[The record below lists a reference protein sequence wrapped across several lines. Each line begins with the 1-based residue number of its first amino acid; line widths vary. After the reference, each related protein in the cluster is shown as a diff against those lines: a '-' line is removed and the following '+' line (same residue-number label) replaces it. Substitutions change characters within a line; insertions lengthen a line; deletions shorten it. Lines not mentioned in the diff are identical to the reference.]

1 MTPSWLG
8 VRLARWTKYKPD
20 CNQTLVPVVDARY
33 PKQNFSVR
41 KIRCENVFVL
51 MMPGPIWIGYD
62 RLLIIWLILL
72 LSTRCLSYSM
82 GENVEH
88 YHGIFAADLL
98 KYFRLEHEPKRA
110 RMRDKPLRQKIDRLP
125 TFPTIPGKLPLL
137 RLVPSTLTSTLL
149 KVNCSNPNLEEER
162 FKQFTLVKRPPPPHK
177 RVINLAGYKQW
188 TLINTT

>member
-1 MTPSWLG
+1 MNQTE
-8 VRLARWTKYKPD
+8 YKPD
-20 CNQTLVPVVDARY
+20 CNQTLVPVVDPRY

-51 MMPGPIWIGYD
+51 MMLGPIWICYD

-110 RMRDKPLRQKIDRLP
+110 RMRDKPLRQKNRSTPNTPNYSRQASSP
-125 TFPTIPGKLPLL
+125 TTCPIIFDLDSSK
-137 RLVPSTLTSTLL
+137 SELL
-149 KVNCSNPNLEEER
+149 KPQR
-162 FKQFTLVKRPPPPHK
+162 
-177 RVINLAGYKQW
+177 
-188 TLINTT
+188 